1 MEKRRLGN
9 SDLMVYP
16 LAFGGN
22 VFGWT
27 VDEQQSFKILDG
39 FVEAGFNLID
49 TADVYSRWVPGN
61 EGGESERIIG
71 NWMKE
76 RNNRS
81 EIIIA
86 TKVGSSMSPTDPKKN
101 LRKAYIIKAVED
113 SLRRLKT
120 DYIDLYQTHYD
131 DIDTPVEETLETY
144 DGLIKAG
151 KVRWIGTSNM
161 SPERLKESLDAA
173 DRLNLPRYQ
182 TLQPE
187 YNLYSRESFEKQ
199 YLQIALDVQL
209 SVIPYYSLA
218 SGFLTGKYRSG
229 ADLKKSQRGGGMS
242 QYMNERG
249 FQILKT
255 LDIVAEQ
262 YSANHASIALAWLM
276 ARPTIT
282 APIASVTNMDQ
293 LNDFTRAAALKLNV
307 EDIAILDEAS
317 DWQ

>member
-1 MEKRRLGN
+1 
-9 SDLMVYP
+9 
-16 LAFGGN
+16 
-22 VFGWT
+22 
-27 VDEQQSFKILDG
+27 
-39 FVEAGFNLID
+39 
-49 TADVYSRWVPGN
+49 
-61 EGGESERIIG
+61 GGESERIIG

-86 TKVGSSMSPTDPKKN
+86 TKVGSSMSPTDPKNN

-120 DYIDLYQTHYD
+120 DYIDLYQTHSD
-131 DIDTPVEETLETY
+131 DIDTPVESTLETS
-144 DGLIKAG
+144 DGLIIAG

-199 YLQIALDVQL
+199 YLQIALDEQL

-229 ADLKKSQRGGGMS
+229 ADLKKS
-242 QYMNERG
+242 
-249 FQILKT
+249 
-255 LDIVAEQ
+255 
-262 YSANHASIALAWLM
+262 
-276 ARPTIT
+276 
-282 APIASVTNMDQ
+282 
-293 LNDFTRAAALKLNV
+293 
-307 EDIAILDEAS
+307 
-317 DWQ
+317 